1 MTPRDANALAGLRAA
16 RRWLWTGEH
25 RWWKGLD
32 VRRVCAAV
40 KKAYMNGY
48 ISREEWQDAWAVLAA
63 SMQTTTSKTL
73 MEWIAENGGAEWLE
87 TATDRDKQQVRHLWL
102 EKLISDLEARG

>member
-16 RRWLWTGEH
+16 REWLWDGKNEKAWYEVKT
-25 RWWKGLD
+25 
-32 VRRVCAAV
+32 VCGAV
-40 KKAYMNGY
+40 ELAQIVGR
-48 ISREEWQDAWAVLAA
+48 IAWGEWQDAWAVLAA

-73 MEWIAENGGAEWLE
+73 LDWIRENGGAEWLK

-102 EKLISDLEARG
+102 EQLIADLESRK